1 MYANLQMLHFE
12 LTLILLL
19 LLVYCYAFDRLVV
32 PLSIFLGQWL
42 SQDLSLLEI
51 QQELSATISIHIL
64 VLILPAMMVRT
75 HSNFL
80 LVALPQIMIFRV
92 ITQLI
97 SVHLRSYEIQQA
109 AGRRC
114 E

>member
-1 MYANLQMLHFE
+1 MLHFE

-19 LLVYCYAFDRLVV
+19 LLVYCYAFESLVV
-32 PLSIFLGQWL
+32 LLSIREGQWL

-51 QQELSATISIHIL
+51 QQELSATISITFL
-64 VLILPAMMVRT
+64 VMLPAMMVRT

-97 SVHLRSYEIQQA
+97 SVHLRSYEIWQA